1 MKNGRFLSDVT
12 VPDGSLMEAGER
24 FTKRWRLQNSGD
36 EAWVG
41 SDWLAF
47 VGGHPLGTRLRFP
60 LTSVAAGE
68 SHDLAVD
75 LTAPDCPGFYRSY
88 WRLQDDAGTYFGDML
103 FVEIEVVR
111 QRPTWSHLAPE
122 AWRRTI
128 FAITSVFETGTAE
141 GNPAAYQTYDAGIIS
156 YGRHQATLSSGNLGR
171 VVQAYVQRSDS
182 PTSQALQQEYLHR
195 LLNND
200 RGLREDGRLRQLL
213 ITAASEPAMHEAQ
226 EMIFAQNFYQPSIES
241 AHQYRLQ
248 TPLGLACLYDTRI
261 QGGLDIVANRTR
273 DRLGGL
279 PGHIG
284 KDSNPIREADW
295 LLVFLDER
303 EIRLLRLA
311 NQSAARG
318 DQVNANA
325 LRVSTFRVEE
335 LRKLLLAGNLDLAGE
350 LVVRGQRI
358 GGITAV

>member
-1 MKNGRFLSDVT
+1 MKNGRFLSDLT
-12 VPDGSLMEAGER
+12 VPDGSLMVAGER
-24 FTKRWRLQNSGD
+24 FTKTWRLQNNGD
-36 EAWVG
+36 DAWAT

-47 VGGHPLGTRLRFP
+47 VGGQPLGSRLRFP
-60 LTSVAAGE
+60 LTAVAAGQ
-68 SHDLAVD
+68 SHDLAIE
-75 LTAPDCPGFYRSY
+75 LTASDCPGFYRGY
-88 WRLQDDAGTYFGDML
+88 WRMQDNAGNYFGDML
-103 FVEIEVVR
+103 FVEIEVVA
-111 QRPTWSHLAPE
+111 QKLTLSNLAPE

-128 FAITSVFETGTAE
+128 FAITSVFETGTPE

-182 PTSQALQQEYLHR
+182 PTSQALQQEYLQR
-195 LLNND
+195 LLNRDNS
-200 RGLREDGRLRQLL
+200 LRQDGRLRDLL
-213 ITAASEPAMHEAQ
+213 VSAAGEPAMHEAQ
-226 EMIFAQNFYQPSIES
+226 EMIFAQNFYRPSVES
-241 AHQYRLQ
+241 AGHYRLQ

-311 NQSAARG
+311 NQAAARG
-318 DQVNANA
+318 DQANANA
-325 LRVSTFRVEE
+325 LRISTFRVEE
-335 LRKLLLAGNLDLAGE
+335 LRKLLLAGNLDLAGQ
-350 LVVRGQRI
+350 LTVRGQRI

>member
-1 MKNGRFLSDVT
+1 MKNGRFLSDIT
-12 VPDGSLMEAGER
+12 IPDGSQLMAGEP
-24 FTKRWRLQNSGD
+24 FSKSWRLQNSGD
-36 EAWVG
+36 DAWVS

-60 LTSVAAGE
+60 LTPVVAGQ
-68 SHDLAVD
+68 SHDLAVG
-75 LTAPDCPGFYRSY
+75 LTAPDCVGFYRSY
-88 WRLQDDAGTYFGDML
+88 WRLQDEAGTYFGDML
-103 FVEIEVVR
+103 FVEIEVVA
-111 QRPTWSHLAPE
+111 QRPTWSTLTPE

-128 FAITSVFETGTAE
+128 FAITSVFESGTPE

-182 PTSQALQQEYLHR
+182 PTSQALEQTYLLR
-195 LLNND
+195 LLNRD
-200 RGLREDGRLRQLL
+200 TSLREDGRLRDLL
-213 ITAASEPAMHEAQ
+213 IMAAQEAAMHEAQ
-226 EMIFAQNFYQPSIES
+226 ELIFAQNFYQPSVES
-241 AHQYRLQ
+241 ARQYRLQ

-318 DQVNANA
+318 DHVNANA
-325 LRVSTFRVEE
+325 LRVSVFRVEE
-335 LRKLLLAGNLDLAGE
+335 LRKLLLAGNLDLAGQ
-350 LVVRGQRI
+350 LVVREQRI

>member
-1 MKNGRFLSDVT
+1 MKNGRYLTDVT
-12 VPDGSLMEAGER
+12 IPDGSQIVTAER
-24 FTKRWRLQNSGD
+24 FTKTWRLQNSGD
-36 EAWVG
+36 EAWVT

-47 VGGHPLGTRLRFP
+47 VGGHPLGSRLRFR
-60 LTSVAAGE
+60 LTQVDAGQ
-68 SHDLAVD
+68 SHDLAIE
-75 LTAPDCPGFYRSY
+75 LTAPDCPGFYRGY
-88 WRLQDDAGTYFGDML
+88 WRMQDDAGNYFGDML
-103 FVEIEVVR
+103 FVEIEVVA
-111 QRPTWSHLAPE
+111 QKPTWSNLTPE

-128 FAITSVFETGTAE
+128 FAITSVFETGTPE

-182 PTSQALQQEYLHR
+182 PTSQTLQQEYLAR

-200 RGLREDGRLRQLL
+200 RSLREDGRLRQLL
-213 ITAASEPAMHEAQ
+213 ITAAHEPAMHEAQ
-226 EMIFAQNFYQPSIES
+226 ELIFAQNFYQPSVES
-241 AHQYRLQ
+241 ARQYRLG

-279 PGHIG
+279 VGDIG

-311 NQSAARG
+311 NQSATRG
-318 DQVNANA
+318 DGVNANA

-335 LRKLLLAGNLDLAGE
+335 LRKLLLAGNLDLAGQ
-350 LVVRGQRI
+350 LTVRGQRI

>member
-1 MKNGRFLSDVT
+1 MKNGRFLSDIT
-12 VPDGSLMEAGER
+12 IPDGSQFVAGEM
-24 FTKRWRLQNSGD
+24 FTKTWRLQNTGD
-36 EAWVG
+36 EGWVA

-47 VGGHPLGTRLRFP
+47 VGGQPLGTRLRFP
-60 LTSVAAGE
+60 LTAVPAGQNQDVSIE
-68 SHDLAVD
+68 
-75 LTAPDCPGFYRSY
+75 LTAPGCPGFYRSY
-88 WRLQDDAGTYFGDML
+88 WRMQDDAGTYFGDML
-103 FVEIEVVR
+103 FVEIEVVV
-111 QRPTWSHLAPE
+111 QKPTWSNLMPE

-128 FAITSVFETGTAE
+128 FAITSVFETGTPE

-171 VVQAYVQRSDS
+171 VVQAYVQRSSS
-182 PTSQALQQEYLHR
+182 PTSQALQQEYLQR
-195 LLNND
+195 LLNRDNS
-200 RGLREDGRLRQLL
+200 LRQDGRLRDLL
-213 ITAASEPAMHEAQ
+213 ISAAGEAAMHEAQ
-226 EMIFAQNFYQPSIES
+226 EMVFAQNFYQPSIES
-241 AHQYRLQ
+241 ARHYRLN

-261 QGGLDIVANRTR
+261 QGGIDIVANRTR

-279 PGHIG
+279 PGDIG

-311 NQSAARG
+311 NQAAARG

-325 LRVSTFRVEE
+325 LRISTFRVEE

-350 LVVRGQRI
+350 LVMRGQRI

>member
-12 VPDGSLMEAGER
+12 IPDGTRFVGGET
-24 FTKRWRLQNSGD
+24 FTKTWQLQNTGD
-36 EAWVG
+36 EAWVA

-47 VGGHPLGTRLRFP
+47 VGGQPLGSRLRFL
-60 LTSVAAGE
+60 LT
-68 SHDLAVD
+68 AVSGGQNHELSID

-88 WRLQDDAGTYFGDML
+88 WRMQDAAGTYFGDIL
-103 FVEIEVVR
+103 FVEIEVVA
-111 QRPTWSHLAPE
+111 QKTTWSNLMPE

-128 FAITSVFETGTAE
+128 FAITSVFETGTPA

-171 VVQAYVQRSDS
+171 VVQAYVQRSSS
-182 PTSQALQQEYLHR
+182 PTSQALRQEFLQR
-195 LLNND
+195 LLNRDNS
-200 RGLREDGRLRQLL
+200 LREDGRLRDLL
-213 ITAASEPAMHEAQ
+213 IAAASEPAMHDAQ
-226 EMIFAQNFYQPSIES
+226 EMIFSQNFYRPSVES
-241 AHQYRLQ
+241 AGHYRLN

-261 QGGLDIVANRTR
+261 QGGIDIVANRTR
-273 DRLGGL
+273 NRLGGL
-279 PGHIG
+279 PGDIG

-311 NQSAARG
+311 QQSAARG
-318 DQVNANA
+318 DQTNANA
-325 LRVSTFRVEE
+325 LRISTFRVKE

-350 LVVRGQRI
+350 LVMRGQRI